1 MLFKK
6 IITSFLVLFALPVM
20 VKAQDDYANDNQLR
34 YEDWIYKANIK
45 TAQLHESSYDANP
58 AIIKFN
64 SAELLELSF
73 DDLDA
78 DKKSYSISFIHCTAN
93 WEPSDLMLS
102 EYMIGFFDA
111 NFLNFSYSTNTIQKY
126 THYSILFP
134 QANLQFSKSGN
145 YIAYVYQDSDKD
157 KLVLTKR
164 FMIYDNKVTVVA
176 NVRQA
181 IGNDEQFEKQ
191 HIDFSIANSASYEL
205 TNPFTDMNVVITQN
219 NRWDNA
225 VRGIKPTFTEPRQLT
240 YSLDDKSTFNG
251 GNEFRYFDTR
261 SLRTYTER
269 INNIYRDSASVYHVD
284 LKIDELRT
292 FKPYSFYTDLNG
304 GYLIKNADM
313 ATNPDIEADYAWV
326 KFFIP
331 YDNAQGEGNFYVLG
345 KLTEWRLNKTNRM
358 TYNYKRLGYECTLF
372 IKQGYYNYTYVYLKD
387 DKKGGDD
394 TMTEGSHWETEN
406 EYAIYVYHRQ
416 RGTYYDQLVAIKRFN
431 SLRK

>member
-1 MLFKK
+1 MLFKR
-6 IITSFLVLFALPVM
+6 ITMAWLVLLSAGLS
-20 VKAQDDYANDNQLR
+20 AQDDYANDNQLR
-34 YEDWIYKANIK
+34 YEDWIYKPYIK
-45 TAQLHESSYDANP
+45 TAQLHEASYDANP

-73 DDLDA
+73 DDLEA
-78 DKKSYSISFIHCTAN
+78 DKKSYSISFVHCTAN
-93 WEPSDLMLS
+93 WEPSDLMYA
-102 EYMIGFFDA
+102 EYMTGFFDA
-111 NFLNFSYSTNTIQKY
+111 NFLNFTYSANTIQKY
-126 THYSILFP
+126 THYMIQFP
-134 QANLQFSKSGN
+134 QANMQFSKSGN
-145 YIAYVYQDSDKD
+145 YIAYVYQDNDKE
-157 KLVLTKR
+157 KLILTKR
-164 FMIYDNKVTVVA
+164 FMIYDDKVTVVA
-176 NVRQA
+176 NIRQA
-181 IGNDEQFEKQ
+181 IGNDEQYESQ
-191 HIDFSIANSASYEL
+191 HIDFSVINSAYEL
-205 TNPFTDMNVVITQN
+205 TNPFTDMKVVITQN

-225 VRGIKPTFTEPRQLT
+225 VRDIKPTFTEPKQLT
-240 YSLDDKSTFNG
+240 YSLDDKSTFKG
-251 GNEFRYFDTR
+251 GNEFRFFDTR

-269 INNIYRDSASVYHVD
+269 INNIYRDSASIYHVD
-284 LKIDELRT
+284 LKIDELKT
-292 FKPYSFYTDLNG
+292 FKPYSFYNDLNG

-313 ATNPDIEADYAWV
+313 ATNADSEADYSWV

-358 TYNYKRLGYECTLF
+358 TYNYKRFGYECTMF

-387 DKKGGDD
+387 DKKGGDE